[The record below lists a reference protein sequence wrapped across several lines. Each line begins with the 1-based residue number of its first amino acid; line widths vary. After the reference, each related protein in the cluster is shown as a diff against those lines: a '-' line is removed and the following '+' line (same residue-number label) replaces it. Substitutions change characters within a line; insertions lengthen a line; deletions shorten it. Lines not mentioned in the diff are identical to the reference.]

1 MNIFNRDKIDWEIL
15 LLDYYGIML
24 FIMVMNI
31 ADMIL

>member
-15 LLDYYGIML
+15 LLDYYDIML